1 MEEKEMK
8 FSFIIPVYNC
18 GQYLDKFIREIE
30 DVNLS
35 NYEIIL
41 VDDGSTDDSG
51 NICDSIA
58 QRNGKIYCIHQK
70 NQGVSSARNNGLRAA
85 SGDYIC
91 FFDADDNI
99 VPEKLNKLLWQIEN
113 STTVIDIA
121 IFGMSFDYYH
131 RGKVYRSILMQ
142 TPLQGV
148 LDETE
153 WRQKLLKL
161 FYANSLSPI
170 WNKVFRRSFLM
181 ENNLYLCNDMSLYE
195 DLEYSVRCMAYCEKI
210 LFEPLVIYHYR
221 QSEKSGNMG
230 RHLMRT
236 KHIFT
241 LINQLEK
248 SFNQLIQNKKA
259 VLIEKDAK
267 NILLSLYIVLAREKI
282 AVSNPVQIKQI
293 CDDFEFWYRSRTII
307 IPTEHQK
314 YAELLLKK
322 DVKQLILRREYI
334 KFRHKIAVSVKIT
347 RIYQKLKG

>member
-1 MEEKEMK
+1 MK

-30 DVNLS
+30 NVNLF

-51 NICDSIA
+51 NVCDSIA
-58 QRNGKIYCIHQK
+58 QRNGKVYCIHQK
-70 NQGVSSARNNGLRAA
+70 NQGVSSARNNGLRSA

-99 VPEKLNKLLWQIEN
+99 VPEKLNKLLRQIEN

-121 IFGMSFDYYH
+121 VFGMSFDYYH
-131 RGKVYRSILMQ
+131 RGKVYRSELRQ

-153 WRQKLLKL
+153 WRQKLVEL
-161 FYANSLSPI
+161 FYANSLSSI
-170 WNKVFRRSFLM
+170 CTKIFRREFLISH
-181 ENNLYLCNDMSLYE
+181 NLYLKEELFLYE
-195 DLEYSVRCMAYCEKI
+195 DLEYAVRCMAYCKKI
-210 LFEPLVIYHYR
+210 LFDPSVIYHYR

-236 KHIFT
+236 EHIFT

-259 VLIEKDAK
+259 TLIEKDVK
-267 NILLSLYIVLAREKI
+267 KILLSLYIVLAREKI
-282 AVSNPVQIKQI
+282 AVSNPAQIKQI

-307 IPTEHQK
+307 IPTENQK

-334 KFRHKIAVSVKIT
+334 KIRHKIAVSVKNT